1 MSDAG
6 GLALVALASFV
17 ATALLA
23 RLAPRLGWID
33 APRGADAARKRQRRA
48 VPAVGGLALC
58 LALLPGESLLASSSL
73 GWGAWLPEEGVRG
86 FVLVAVLLVGVVD
99 DRRPLAP
106 GPKSLAQLAALAPL
120 ALVSESLAGGLT
132 LVVLGFLALNVLN
145 TFDNADGAAALLC
158 ALGFAPVC
166 PPVSA
171 ALLGFLP
178 WNLDA
183 ARAANR
189 ASRAPTAYLGDA
201 GAFLL
206 ATLVLWRPEAAG
218 ILWLPFL
225 DLVRLSWVR
234 WREGSRPW
242 LGDRRHLAH
251 RLEARGVSRAGTALV
266 LAALALPAML
276 AVPFA
281 LRTARPELLALGL
294 TLSALL
300 FGVALWRAP
309 DPLPCPERRASE

>member
-1 MSDAG
+1 MSRAG
-6 GLALVALASFV
+6 ELALVGLAGFV

-23 RLAPRLGWID
+23 RLAPRLGWTD
-33 APRGADAARKRQRRA
+33 APRGDDAARKRQGRA
-48 VPAVGGLALC
+48 VPAVGGLALS
-58 LALLPGESLLASSSL
+58 LALLPGGSLLEASTL
-73 GWGAWLPEEGVRG
+73 GWGAWLPGPGVRAL
-86 FVLVAVLLVGVVD
+86 VLAAVVAVGALD

-106 GPKSLAQLAALAPL
+106 GPKSLAQLVALAPL
-120 ALVSESLAGGLT
+120 ALTSAQPGAGLA

-166 PPVSA
+166 APVSA

-178 WNLDA
+178 FNLDA

-225 DLVRLSWVR
+225 DLARLSCVR

-251 RLEARGVSRAGTALV
+251 RLEARGVSRPGTALL
-266 LAALALPAML
+266 LAAIALPGLL
-276 AVPFA
+276 AVPA
-281 LRTARPELLALGL
+281 ACATARPALLALGL
-294 TLSALL
+294 GLTALL
-300 FGVALWRAP
+300 FALALWRAP
-309 DPLPCPERRASE
+309 QPVPCPEGRASE

>member
-1 MSDAG
+1 MSRAG
-6 GLALVALASFV
+6 ELALVALASLV
-17 ATALLA
+17 ATGLFA
-23 RLAPRLGWID
+23 RLAPRVGWTD
-33 APRGADAARKRQRRA
+33 APRGDDAARKRQRRA
-48 VPAVGGLALC
+48 VPAVGGLALA
-58 LALLPGESLLASSSL
+58 LVLLPGGALLEASPVA
-73 GWGAWLPEEGVRG
+73 WGAVLPGEGVRALVLAA
-86 FVLVAVLLVGVVD
+86 VLVVGALD

-120 ALVSESLAGGLT
+120 AVASEHPGAGLAL
-132 LVVLGFLALNVLN
+132 LALGFLALNVLN
-145 TFDNADGAAALLC
+145 TFDNADGALALTS
-158 ALGFAPVC
+158 ALGFAAVSL
-166 PPVSA
+166 PVSA

-178 WNLDA
+178 LNLDA

-225 DLVRLSWVR
+225 DLARLTWVR
-234 WREGSRPW
+234 WRAGSRPW

-251 RLEARGVSRAGTALV
+251 RLEARGVSRPATAVL
-266 LAALALPAML
+266 LAAIGLPAML
-276 AVPFA
+276 AVPA
-281 LRTARPELLALGL
+281 ASATGRPDLCAAGLGL
-294 TLSALL
+294 TALL

-309 DPLPCPERRASE
+309 DPVPCPEGRASE